1 VNRFLSVNQIQVTS
15 SRDCFE
21 LSTLAW
27 RITSMCRSSEG
38 ISSSSQDRGEKRTH
52 ITAVS
57 SSGIWLGQPR
67 RKIITVSSAA
77 LRPPSVWRRPIGR
90 PRTTWLRTID
100 ENIQPQNL
108 GHGGRLGTGRSG
120 IKSSVRQRS
129 VRSSPPRRRRV
140 VFIVLNDKLVG
151 GLLGLAP
158 VYT

>member
-1 VNRFLSVNQIQVTS
+1 MCIVYSQSVCEFFRVTIVNRFLSVNQIQVTS

-67 RKIITVSSAA
+67 RKIITVSS
-77 LRPPSVWRRPIGR
+77 PPLCVRHLSGGDPLDAQEPPGSERSMRTSS
-90 PRTTWLRTID
+90 PRTWGSTR
-100 ENIQPQNL
+100 
-108 GHGGRLGTGRSG
+108 HGGRLRDRE
-120 IKSSVRQRS
+120 VWH
-129 VRSSPPRRRRV
+129 RV
-140 VFIVLNDKLVG
+140 VSTATLC
-151 GLLGLAP
+151 
-158 VYT
+158 